1 MTLDFEQ
8 YLLEQLRAKDREIYR
23 LRMRLIIMAEE
34 RGRENT
40 LEYMPC
46 EEQVQ

>member
-23 LRMRLIIMAEE
+23 LRVELAKVRPNLHD
-34 RGRENT
+34 

>member
-1 MTLDFEQ
+1 MISVDE

-23 LRMRLIIMAEE
+23 LRVELAKVRPNLDE
-34 RGRENT
+34 
-40 LEYMPC
+40 LEYIPC